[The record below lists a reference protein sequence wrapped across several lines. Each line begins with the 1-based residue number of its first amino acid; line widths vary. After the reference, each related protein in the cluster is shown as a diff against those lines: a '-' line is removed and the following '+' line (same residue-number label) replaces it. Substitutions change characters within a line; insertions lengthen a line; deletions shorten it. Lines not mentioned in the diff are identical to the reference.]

1 MTFPIVDPKQF
12 ESLGADYHGFGE
24 SNWKVVSEL
33 NKALSAGVAT
43 DVSTQSGGGALRV
56 ESLDATLKV
65 VSFLMRNIIFYN
77 DIPKSKA

>member
-1 MTFPIVDPKQF
+1 MSGFPLVDPKMF
-12 ESLGADYHGFGE
+12 EGVGADFHGFGE
-24 SNWKVVSEL
+24 TSWKVVSDL

-65 VSFLMRNIIFYN
+65 VSFLMKNIVF
-77 DIPKSKA
+77 SV